1 MTAAAAVPPAPKA
14 AEGRQPWPDY
24 VCAAADPPEAAAD
37 AQQQPAAAA
46 TARPAAAAAV
56 PPAAAA
62 AEEPAATTMSDV
74 SMASVTS
81 PSGAA
86 ASFTMNSDVTMVSV
100 TSLGDPKTVRAEE
113 QPAEVAV
120 RDPWAGATAP
130 FPPAAAAAAARAH
143 KALQL
148 QWQVAQVKAMA
159 PDKPK
164 ARAKFFGCPHG
175 AHSSMRYHPAYV
187 IRHGETRSV
196 TSGKV
201 CQFEQ
206 WLAALRDSGYA
217 NLGFVETDGWKRGHP
232 GFFKEL
238 R

>member
-14 AEGRQPWPDY
+14 AEGRQPWPDC

-81 PSGAA
+81 TSGAA
-86 ASFTMNSDVTMVSV
+86 ASFTISSDVTMVSV
-100 TSLGDPKTVRAEE
+100 TSRTGDPKTVRAEE
-113 QPAEVAV
+113 QPAE
-120 RDPWAGATAP
+120 DPRAGATAP
-130 FPPAAAAAAARAH
+130 FPPAAAAAAATAD
-143 KALQL
+143 KTL